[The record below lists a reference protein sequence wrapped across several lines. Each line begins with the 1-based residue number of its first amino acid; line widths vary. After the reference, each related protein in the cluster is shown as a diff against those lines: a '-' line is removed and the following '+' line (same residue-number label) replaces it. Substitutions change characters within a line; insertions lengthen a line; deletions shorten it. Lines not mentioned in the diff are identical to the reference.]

1 MKKSILAVAVV
12 AAFTSTVQAASVKA
26 YGRLDAGLTSIS
38 GTGDNDQTLTGLAYG
53 PLSSSRW
60 GIKGK
65 ENLGG
70 GYGAFFALES
80 EVHNDTGASGGNNK
94 TGSGVGTVYW
104 KRKSVLGMKT
114 PAGKFTLG
122 LNKTID
128 KVLASKYDLVGSN
141 FAGFK
146 TMSDYVAIGDRIDN
160 AIFYESKKIDATGG
174 KFYLERQFGEVAGES
189 SGNTRTGIA
198 KTFKLGDVQGFIAYS
213 EATGSTGDD
222 DWDQKGF
229 GLQYKTPQKIVL
241 KAQYWDLSADSNT
254 DTTSGLGYSA
264 DGEGFSVSVMG
275 PISKHTKIGL
285 GFHSSEQSDNEA
297 EKIEMTQLVMLHS
310 FSKKVTG
317 YVMAGNLDNGTA
329 ANHELHKKG
338 FSSQPANGGD
348 QDGFTVGL
356 RIKF

>member
-1 MKKSILAVAVV
+1 MKKSILAVAII
-12 AAFTSTVQAASVKA
+12 AGFATSAQAASVKV

-38 GTGDNDQTLTGLAYG
+38 GTGANDETLSGLAYG

-65 ENLGG
+65 EDLGG

-80 EVHNDTGASGGNNK
+80 EVHNDTGYSGGNNK

-104 KRKSVLGMKT
+104 KRKSIVGLET
-114 PAGKFTLG
+114 PIGKVSLG

-128 KVLASKYDLVGSN
+128 KILAGNFDLVNSN

-146 TMSDYVAIGDRIDN
+146 TLGDYLATTDRIDN
-160 AIFYESKKIDATGG
+160 ALFYESPKIEALDGN
-174 KFYLERQFGEVAGES
+174 FYFDHQFGEVAGES
-189 SGNTRTGIA
+189 SGNTRTGVA
-198 KTFKLGDVQGFIAYS
+198 ATFKMAGINGFLAYS
-213 EATGSTGDD
+213 EAKGSTGSS
-222 DWDQKGF
+222 DWDQYGI
-229 GLQYKTPQKIVL
+229 GLSYKTDSKIVV
-241 KAQYWDLSADSNT
+241 KAQYWDLSAESNADS
-254 DTTSGLGYSA
+254 TSGLGYSA
-264 DGEGFSVSVMG
+264 DGEGYSLSVMG

-297 EKIEMTQLVMLHS
+297 EKIEITQLVMLHS

-317 YVMAGNLDNGTA
+317 YVMAANLDNGA
-329 ANHELHKKG
+329 SANHEIHKKG
-338 FSSQPANGGD
+338 FASTPANGVD

>member
-1 MKKSILAVAVV
+1 MKKSILGVAVV
-12 AAFTSTVQAASVKA
+12 AAFTSAVQAASVKA
-26 YGRLDAGLTSIS
+26 YGRLDAGLTSVS

-65 ENLGG
+65 EDLGG
-70 GYGAFFALES
+70 GYGAFFNLES
-80 EVHNDTGASGGNNK
+80 ELHNDTGASGGNNK

-104 KRKSVLGMKT
+104 KRKSIVGLKT
-114 PAGKFTLG
+114 PIGKVSLG

-128 KVLASKYDLVGSN
+128 KILAGNFDLVNSN

-146 TMSDYVAIGDRIDN
+146 TLGDYLATTDRIDN
-160 AIFYESKKIDATGG
+160 ALFYESPRIEALDG
-174 KFYLERQFGEVAGES
+174 KFYFDHQFGEVAGES
-189 SGNTRTGIA
+189 SGNTRTGVA
-198 KTFKLGDVQGFIAYS
+198 ATFKMAGINGFLAYS
-213 EATGSTGDD
+213 EAKGSTGSS
-222 DWDQKGF
+222 DWDQYGF
-229 GLQYKTPQKIVL
+229 GFSYKTDNKIVL
-241 KAQYWDLSADSNT
+241 KAQYWDLSAESNADS
-254 DTTSGLGYSA
+254 TSGLGYSA
-264 DGEGFSVSVMG
+264 DGEGYSVSVMG

-285 GFHSSEQSDNEA
+285 GVHSSEQSNNQA
-297 EKIEMTQLVMLHS
+297 EKIEITQLVMLHS

-338 FSSQPANGGD
+338 FSSQPAKGGD
-348 QDGFTVGL
+348 QDGFVVGL